1 MSTPISTN
9 TPALPATRSTLP
21 ARGNE
26 QAAASQPAEQ
36 ETAAGVQVTFS
47 DALRERMAA
56 MRKATSAL
64 SVQNER
70 ASEARKQQ
78 ARERIE
84 QIRERIKTLKMLVA
98 SMGGMAPKSV
108 LREIEQLAR
117 SLGQAASVLEE
128 GGGSSGGSSAGH
140 VGGVTVDGAE
150 GGATEAAAVQTASE
164 GGSATL
170 VAPVVVESAEPVET
184 AEAEAEGVSE
194 AEAAQ
199 LKSEAAGAEAEAI
212 AAQTQDDA
220 AASPAATRESNDRQQ
235 RRDDAEL
242 IRKAVNELKALLALM
257 RASVPVDDEESKKT
271 VKRIEE
277 QIAVSEK
284 AAQSLSMGSVS
295 GVDGSLAAAVGSI
308 SISV

>member
-21 ARGNE
+21 ARGTE
-26 QAAASQPAEQ
+26 QAATTQPAEQ
-36 ETAAGVQVTFS
+36 EAAAGVQVTFS
-47 DALRERMAA
+47 DAMRERMVS

-64 SVQNER
+64 RAHSEQ

-84 QIRERIKTLKMLVA
+84 QIRERIKMLKMLVA

-117 SLGQAASVLEE
+117 SLGQAASVLKE
-128 GGGSSGGSSAGH
+128 GSGSSSSSSAGN
-140 VGGVTVDGAE
+140 VGSVTIDGAE
-150 GGATEAAAVQTASE
+150 GGDADVDAAAQAAGD
-164 GGSATL
+164 GGSTTV
-170 VAPVVVESAEPVET
+170 VAPVVVENAEP
-184 AEAEAEGVSE
+184 AEEAVAEGPTE

-199 LKSEAAGAEAEAI
+199 LKSEAAGAEAEA
-212 AAQTQDDA
+212 AAESTQGEEDA
-220 AASPAATRESNDRQQ
+220 AGPTATRESDDRQQ
-235 RRDDAEL
+235 RREDAEL

-257 RASVPVDDEESKKT
+257 RASVSVDDEESQKT

-295 GVDGSLAAAVGSI
+295 SVDGSLAAAVGSI